1 MRSAQQQL
9 IHMVNQIGENN
20 QHSGVESAAA
30 FTSTHIQ
37 KFWARSMKQDIIQ
50 HLNNGGQGL
59 SEISIA
65 AIKKL

>member
-20 QHSGVESAAA
+20 QHGGVDNAANV
-30 FTSTHIQ
+30 TYTHIQ

-50 HLNNGGQGL
+50 HLNDGGQGL
-59 SEISIA
+59 SDISIA